1 MLQRNKIAKEIH
13 ALEEE
18 IKTLES
24 KRSRSIAVILEALI
38 SRTTPNDEDVQYFRT
53 FTAEIEIKREQLQKL
68 TRQLEGLI

>member
-18 IKTLES
+18 IKILEI

-68 TRQLEGLI
+68 TRQLEGLS

>member
-13 ALEEE
+13 AREEE
-18 IKTLES
+18 IKIVEI

>member
-18 IKTLES
+18 IKILEI

-53 FTAEIEIKREQLQKL
+53 FTAETEIKREQRQKL
-68 TRQLEGLI
+68 TRQLEGRI

>member
-18 IKTLES
+18 IKILEI

-53 FTAEIEIKREQLQKL
+53 FTSEIEIKREQLQKL